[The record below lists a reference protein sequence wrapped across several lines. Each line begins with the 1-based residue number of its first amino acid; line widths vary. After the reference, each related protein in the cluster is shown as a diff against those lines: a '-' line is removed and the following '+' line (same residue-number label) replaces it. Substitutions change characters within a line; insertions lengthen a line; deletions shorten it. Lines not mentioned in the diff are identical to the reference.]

1 MVQSLPLPPVVARVL
16 FGGEEQPRSAEY
28 PVGMTELIGLLWTA
42 YTQCDH
48 TQTLLALLLRHWVH
62 LDTIATWKGS
72 MIDRL
77 ACGSILHQLPNI
89 VSQLLDSHP
98 TLPEAKFG
106 PLQAGILLDRGT
118 VVFNSLVSYFASY
131 IADTELLQYLHLT
144 SVY

>member
-1 MVQSLPLPPVVARVL
+1 
-16 FGGEEQPRSAEY
+16 
-28 PVGMTELIGLLWTA
+28 
-42 YTQCDH
+42 
-48 TQTLLALLLRHWVH
+48 
-62 LDTIATWKGS
+62 

-77 ACGSILHQLPNI
+77 ACGSILHQLPNV

-118 VVFNSLVSYFASY
+118 VVFDSLVHYFASY

-144 SVY
+144 SELTVQILLAQCRTVLTPLMTSLDN